1 MFQKISNNNIK
12 TNKNT
17 IKPTYPQ
24 AVKTQK
30 YPIPPI
36 PQQQNMDLA
45 VMPKIFN
52 PHPYSWKQP
61 NKINIPQNNIIIIW
75 IQLSVIKIRYDRCN
89 DENINI
95 SKCCLMGHY

>member
-45 VMPKIFN
+45 VMPKISN
-52 PHPYSWKQP
+52 THPYS
-61 NKINIPQNNIIIIW
+61 
-75 IQLSVIKIRYDRCN
+75 
-89 DENINI
+89 
-95 SKCCLMGHY
+95 